1 MRPSRENLQ
10 YILVILAI
18 CGTTYFAHAD
28 LFPVSRMEA
37 RNLVAAR
44 EMAQDGHWLIPTMN
58 GSLRLAK
65 PPLPTW
71 LSAAAGLTVGNTGS
85 LAALRFPSALAAT
98 LMVFAAYGLTGTIL
112 RNRRSAFLTAAVLG
126 TSYLFIAS
134 GRQATWD
141 IYCHSFMLLALWAMV
156 AGMNKTRLAP
166 VHAALA
172 GIFLGLSFLSKGPV
186 SFFSMLLPFALA
198 YGFTF
203 GWRALLARRRE
214 IALTLAALLVVA
226 LPWPLYVFASVSG
239 QAASTLQGE
248 VAAWGSRHVK
258 SLFYYANFPFMA
270 GIWSLFA
277 FAALLFPSFGQGTAD
292 PASDSSGR
300 KFCLVWLATT
310 ILLLSLTPEKKERYM
325 LPAMVPLAMLVGGFL
340 DGLMHEKVDPRGKAT
355 TTLLRLHAG
364 ILALASLAVPVVA
377 FWLLRSNLDAMKW
390 PLAIAACVY
399 ATLALGFASVLAGV
413 SARRILALTIV
424 LIAASGALL
433 PPLASSA
440 GLFRRTYSRLA
451 AIRSESQVQGL
462 TLYYQ
467 GSVDE
472 RMVWHAGRH
481 IARWRDTQGMPTL
494 PLAMLSRAPLA
505 TSPDGF
511 EGQSV
516 SIRQIASYCVDEPKC
531 ANTLFLSIVEKRLML
546 RR

>member
-1 MRPSRENLQ
+1 MSFPWQDLRNL
-10 YILVILAI
+10 LTLLAV
-18 CGTTYFAHAD
+18 CGATFFAHAD

-44 EMAQDGHWLIPTMN
+44 EMVQDGHWLIPTMN

-98 LMVFAAYGLTGTIL
+98 FMVFAAYGLTGTIL
-112 RNRRSAFLTAAVLG
+112 RNRRSAFLTAAVLA
-126 TSYLFIAS
+126 TSYLTISS
-134 GRQATWD
+134 GRHATWD
-141 IYCHSFMLLALWAMV
+141 IFCHSFMLLALWAMV
-156 AGMNKTRLAP
+156 AGMNKTGPALIEA
-166 VHAALA
+166 VLA
-172 GIFLGLSFLSKGPV
+172 GVFLGLSFMSKGPV
-186 SFFSMLLPFALA
+186 SFFAMLLPFVLS

-214 IALTLAALLVVA
+214 IALTVAALLVVA
-226 LPWPLYVFASVSG
+226 LPWPLYVFTSVSG

-258 SLFYYANFPFMA
+258 SLFYYANFPFMS

-277 FAALLFPSFGQGTAD
+277 IAALLFPSAKQGTAD
-292 PASDSSGR
+292 PAGR
-300 KFCLVWLATT
+300 KFCLIWLAAVL
-310 ILLLSLTPEKKERYM
+310 LLLSLTPEKKERYM

-340 DGLMHEKVDPRGKAT
+340 DGLIHEKVDQQGKTT

-364 ILALASLAVPVVA
+364 ILALASLTVPAVA
-377 FWLLRSNLDAMKW
+377 AYLLRSNF
-390 PLAIAACVY
+390 LAIKLSLVVVTGVY
-399 ATLALGFASVLAGV
+399 AALALGFASTLASV
-413 SARRILALTIV
+413 KAKRILALTIV

-462 TLYYQ
+462 ELYYQ
-467 GSVDE
+467 GNVDE

-481 IARWRDTQGMPTL
+481 IAHWRDMRGMPTL
-494 PLAMLSRAPLA
+494 PLAMLSRVPLA
-505 TSPDGF
+505 TQPDGF
-511 EGQSV
+511 EGQAV
-516 SIRQIASYCVDEPKC
+516 SIRLVASYCVDEPKC
-531 ANTLFLSIVEKRLML
+531 ANILYLSIVEKGPVLGR
-546 RR
+546 